1 MLDTKFDEL
10 MEFPCSFPFKV
21 VGDAR
26 DSLADDVVAVVQSHV
41 AGDYIPSTKVS
52 SKGTYHSI
60 TIRVQVVSKEQV
72 ETLYVELAGI
82 SGVKRVL

>member
-26 DSLADDVVAVVQSHV
+26 NGLADDVVQVVQQHV
-41 AGDYIPSTKVS
+41 AGDYAPTTKAS
-52 SKGTYHSI
+52 SKGSYHSI
-60 TIRVQVVSKEQV
+60 TIRVTVSSKEQV
-72 ETLYVELAGI
+72 EQLYIDLAKI
-82 SGVKRVL
+82 QGVKRVL